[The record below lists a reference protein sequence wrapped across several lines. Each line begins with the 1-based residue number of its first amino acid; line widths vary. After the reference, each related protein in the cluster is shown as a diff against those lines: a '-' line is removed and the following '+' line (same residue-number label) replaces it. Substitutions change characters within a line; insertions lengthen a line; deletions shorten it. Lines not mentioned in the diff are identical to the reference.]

1 MNLVMF
7 DIDGTLTATT
17 GVDAQCFVR
26 AVNDLFHIK
35 DVDTDLTT
43 YKNVTDEGIAEEIIE
58 RHTGRVATKKELS
71 DLKKLFVE
79 MLRKKVSSNPALF
92 YPVEGAVEILE
103 ELVHHPDMEISL
115 ATGGWR
121 ESALLKLEAAGLDTK
136 SLPMTSSNDA
146 LSREAIMKLS
156 EESAKRAYNVHSFDS
171 VVYVGDGIWDV
182 QSARSVG
189 YHFIGIGIDDGASR
203 LRDEGAIHI
212 IPDFTDRRKFFNI
225 LETLCHAQHPG
236 GTNTKR

>member
-17 GVDAQCFVR
+17 GVDAQCFVQ

-35 DVDTDLTT
+35 DVDTDLTS

-58 RHTGRVATKKELS
+58 RHTGRVATKKELT
-71 DLKKLFVE
+71 DLKRHFVE
-79 MLRKKVSSNPALF
+79 LLREEVSSNPTLF
-92 YPVEGAVEILE
+92 YPIEGAGEILE
-103 ELVHHPDMEISL
+103 ELVNHPDMEISL

-121 ESALLKLEAAGLDTK
+121 ESALLKLEAAGLDIK
-136 SLPMTSSNDA
+136 NLPMATSSDA
-146 LSREAIMKLS
+146 LSREQIMILS
-156 EESAKRAYNVHSFDS
+156 EERALRAYNVHSFDS

-182 QSARSVG
+182 RSAHSVG
-189 YHFIGIGIDDGASR
+189 YHFIGVGIDDGASR

-212 IPDFTDRRKFFNI
+212 IPDFTNRREFFNI
-225 LETLCHAQHPG
+225 LETLCDAQHTG
-236 GTNTKR
+236 ETNT

>member
-26 AVNDLFHIK
+26 AVNDLFRIK
-35 DVDTDLTT
+35 DVDTDLTS
-43 YKNVTDEGIAEEIIE
+43 YRNVTDEGIAEEIIE
-58 RHTGRVATKKELS
+58 RHTGRVATEKELS

-79 MLRKKVSSNPALF
+79 MLRKEVSFNPELF

-103 ELVHHPDMEISL
+103 DLVRHPDMEISL

-136 SLPMTSSNDA
+136 GLPMASSNDA
-146 LSREAIMKLS
+146 LSREEIMIIS
-156 EESAKRAYNVHSFDS
+156 EERAKSSYHVHSFDS

-182 QSARSVG
+182 KSARSVE
-189 YHFIGIGIDDGASR
+189 YHFIGVGIDDGASR
-203 LRDEGAIHI
+203 LRDEGAIYI
-212 IPDFTDRRKFFNI
+212 IPDFKNKREFFNI
-225 LETLCHAQHPG
+225 LETLCRAQHRG
-236 GTNTKR
+236 GAKT